1 MWKIIRIFVKRIKIS
16 NYMPAKPNI
25 KKEELIKKE
34 SAVEYCEATYPQPCE
49 EFKTILDEMYITFCK
64 KQRNYGPGNISVGT
78 SLETK
83 EDVKLSLTGLWFRIN
98 DKVQR
103 LKQLVVLGQPDE
115 VGESIQDTYEDL
127 SVYGIIAQIV
137 QRGKWSK

>member
-1 MWKIIRIFVKRIKIS
+1 MVE
-16 NYMPAKPNI
+16 MH
-25 KKEELIKKE
+25 EET
-34 SAVEYCEATYPQPCE
+34 AVEYCERVYPE
-49 EFKTILDEMYITFCK
+49 MMAEFKNIQAEMYQTFCK

-78 SLETK
+78 SLTTK

-98 DKVQR
+98 DKIQR

-127 SVYGIIAQIV
+127 SVYGIIAQLV
-137 QRGKWSK
+137 QRGKWAK

>member
-1 MWKIIRIFVKRIKIS
+1 MWFT
-16 NYMPAKPNI
+16 
-25 KKEELIKKE
+25 KKYNVMKDE
-34 SAVEYCEATYPQPCE
+34 SAIEYCERVYPQTTE
-49 EFKTILDEMYITFCK
+49 EFKKITDEMYITFCK
-64 KQRNYGPGNISVGT
+64 KQRNYGPSNISVGT

-103 LKQLVVLGQPDE
+103 LKQLIVLGHPDE

-137 QRGKWSK
+137 QRGKWAK